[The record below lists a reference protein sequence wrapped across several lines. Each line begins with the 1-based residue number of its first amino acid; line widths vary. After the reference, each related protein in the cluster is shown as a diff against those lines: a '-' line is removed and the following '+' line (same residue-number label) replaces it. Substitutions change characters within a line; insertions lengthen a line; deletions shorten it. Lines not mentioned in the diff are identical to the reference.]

1 MNIFLIVFFSARIKY
16 STRQND
22 NRLQAIQK
30 ECVQQNQKQLE
41 LVPIKK
47 IMREQACNKIYE
59 RDTYATRAQLLQLA
73 MDWNMIDVAK
83 ELVFKNSLDFIV
95 VKL

>member
-22 NRLQAIQK
+22 NRLQAIEK

>member
-30 ECVQQNQKQLE
+30 ECAQQNQKQPE

-47 IMREQACNKIYE
+47 TMREQACNKIYE
-59 RDTYATRAQLLQLA
+59 RDTYAPRAQLLQLA